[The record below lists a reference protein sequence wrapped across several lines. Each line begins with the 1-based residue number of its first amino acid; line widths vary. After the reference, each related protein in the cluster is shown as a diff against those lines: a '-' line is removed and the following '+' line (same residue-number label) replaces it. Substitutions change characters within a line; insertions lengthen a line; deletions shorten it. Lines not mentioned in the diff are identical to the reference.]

1 MSLSLKDEL
10 TTLRKVPQFGKYFA
24 SVLRKLEDAING
36 MGKQIGVD
44 ATKTLPAPPPI
55 HSLNV
60 KTSTDGFVHVAIT
73 DNQPISRNLQ
83 YFVEYDTDPA
93 FGHAHQID
101 LGAARTHPPFKLPA
115 LNDTGGSQTFY
126 FRAYSQYH
134 GSTAGKKVNFGG
146 TTPTGI
152 TPGGST
158 QMTLLPSTGAG
169 TAKPDG
175 SQAGQGLGPV
185 VSRPGVGPKRT
196 SPTVQTL

>member
-1 MSLSLKDEL
+1 MSLSLKDQIAK
-10 TTLRKVPQFGKYFA
+10 LRATPGIGKHLA
-24 SVLRKLEDAING
+24 EALRRIEDAING
-36 MGKQIGVD
+36 AAKQIGID

-101 LGAARTHPPFKLPA
+101 LGAARTYPPFKLPA
-115 LNDTGGSQTFY
+115 LNDSGGSQTFY

-134 GSTAGKKVNFGG
+134 GSAAGKKVNFGG
-146 TTPTGI
+146 TAPTGV
-152 TPGGST
+152 TPGGTT
-158 QMTLLPSTGAG
+158 QMTLLSSTGSG

-175 SQAGQGLGPV
+175 SQAGQGLGPIV
-185 VSRPGVGPKRT
+185 NRPAVGPKRIT
-196 SPTVQTL
+196 R